1 MFCGAL
7 AAAAAVF
14 CPYAGADTGQ
24 QKNAGPDAYS
34 AGPRKRSCMEMT
46 ER

>member
-24 QKNAGPDAYS
+24 QKMRGPTLIAPDPAKD
-34 AGPRKRSCMEMT
+34 PVRK
-46 ER
+46 